1 LLPLHKYNIEEPKTG
16 CTADDASICALEAS
30 EIVARS
36 DRGSRRIL
44 LRRRGFPNG
53 DQLFG
58 DGGRGGLK
66 KDLFKNIV
74 PESIS
79 IDKRST

>member
-1 LLPLHKYNIEEPKTG
+1 LVPLHKYNIEEPKTDCMSEG
-16 CTADDASICALEAS
+16 ARRDALEAG
-30 EIVARS
+30 EIVA
-36 DRGSRRIL
+36 DRGSRHTL